1 MKGRT
6 KPKGIALWM
15 VLMMLCITVQPAMA
29 WGGLT
34 HYSIDRDADKDS
46 YEELSAANAPDAFAI
61 REEDEDLYH
70 FVHSEISP
78 YILYGPLG
86 IPLIFVADNDA
97 QERWGT
103 GWMTHTTADR
113 SAHGHSTYYPGDDCY
128 YEAAGGNYMTSAFG
142 GDVLS
147 LWFHEGYCPLS
158 VIVYQYQLEDAFEL
172 YDSMHST
179 NYADDY
185 DPDQYV
191 ADYTSLIAIT
201 VADQVAIVAGGS
213 TLLTWAY
220 YAYHEA
226 YDTYYPQAVD
236 DVEDLDSYGSSRL
249 SLPLYGSLA
258 SLNVSDTEE
267 EHATM
272 VKIKM
277 EVGRRLVDEGLLM
290 PHKEVDAET
299 GAVTVSIEQTVGNE
313 ELVKAYKQYLGESI
327 ERYTGEKATFLEAID
342 DKRRVTIDDVKRDHP
357 DLYQKLTEKGLID
370 ETGEL
375 VEKRPHD
382 R

>member
-6 KPKGIALWM
+6 KPKGIAF
-15 VLMMLCITVQPAMA
+15 LMLLMLLCATVQPAMA

-34 HYSIDRDADKDS
+34 HYSIDRDADKNS
-46 YEELSAANAPDAFAI
+46 YEELSAANAPDAFLM
-61 REEDEDLYH
+61 RGEDEDLYH
-70 FVHSEISP
+70 FVHETTPNIF
-78 YILYGPLG
+78 YGPLG

-113 SAHGHSTYYPGDDCY
+113 SAHGHPTYYPDDDCY
-128 YEAAGGNYMTSAFG
+128 YKAIGGNYMVSAFG

-147 LWFHEGYCPLS
+147 FWFHEGYCPLN
-158 VIVYQYQLEDAFEL
+158 VIVHQYQLEEAFEL

-179 NYADDY
+179 NYSDDY

-191 ADYTSLIAIT
+191 TDYTCLLAIT
-201 VADQVAIVAGGS
+201 WADEAAIIDGGP

-220 YAYHEA
+220 YAYHEE
-226 YDTYYPQAVD
+226 YDTYYPQAIE

-249 SLPLYGSLA
+249 SLPLYGSLT
-258 SLNVSDTEE
+258 SMNVSGTEE

-277 EVGRRLVDEGLLM
+277 EVGRRLIDGGLLI

-299 GAVTVSIEQTVGNE
+299 GDVIISIEQTVDNK
-313 ELVKAYKQYLGESI
+313 ELVKAYKQYLGESTK
-327 ERYTGEKATFLEAID
+327 RHVGEKSTIVEVID
-342 DKRRVTIDDVKRDHP
+342 NSKRITIDDIKKDHP
-357 DLYQKLTEKGLID
+357 DLYQKLTENGWVN